1 MLSAEAKSKETWN
14 WKIKRLH
21 SHIPFLWNQRY
32 ERIPRIEK
40 ILTTNIFLRILL
52 TEEQHVLCHK
62 WQIAQ
67 DLI

>member
-1 MLSAEAKSKETWN
+1 MLSADVKSKETWN

-32 ERIPRIEK
+32 ERILRTEK

-52 TEEQHVLCHK
+52 TEE
-62 WQIAQ
+62 
-67 DLI
+67 